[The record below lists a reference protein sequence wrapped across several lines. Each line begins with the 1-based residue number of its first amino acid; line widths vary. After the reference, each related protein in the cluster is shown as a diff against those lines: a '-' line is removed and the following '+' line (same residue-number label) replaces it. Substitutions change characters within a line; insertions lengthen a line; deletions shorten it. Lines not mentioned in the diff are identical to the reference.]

1 MSDTKKKKTNKS
13 KENTKSSKK
22 TKSKKENKPKVV
34 YDSEYIKYVED

>member
-1 MSDTKKKKTNKS
+1 MSNTKKTNKS